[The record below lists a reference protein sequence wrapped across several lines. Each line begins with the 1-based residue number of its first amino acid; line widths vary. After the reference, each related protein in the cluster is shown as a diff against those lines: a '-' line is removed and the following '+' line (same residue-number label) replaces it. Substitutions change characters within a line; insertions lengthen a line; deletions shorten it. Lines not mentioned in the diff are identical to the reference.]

1 MRTIQSLT
9 PLSGDLNSTKKENF
23 MKAILIHQYGGS
35 EVLQFETTKEP
46 VMNPGEVLV
55 RISATSVNPF
65 DVKQRAGVYKE
76 FIPLEFP
83 AILGHDVSGTVAE
96 IGPGVNNLKVGDQV
110 FGQATQAY
118 AEFCT
123 VKAENLVKI
132 PQGLD
137 IIVAA
142 ALPTVLTTGSTLVS
156 KGINILSGQTVLV
169 TGAVGNVG
177 RAAVF
182 SAKERGAI
190 VIAGVRKK
198 QLKEA
203 AALGADEVIA
213 IDDEESFSKIPMLD
227 AVADT
232 VGGLTAEKLMA
243 KVNKG
248 GIFGSVL
255 GEPAN
260 AKNYPDVNVV
270 AVYTE
275 PDAQILSSMVQAVI
289 NGNLVMPTTVKFPL
303 KEAKKAHEA
312 FEKGGSG
319 KILLVVDSQL

>member
-1 MRTIQSLT
+1 
-9 PLSGDLNSTKKENF
+9 

-35 EVLQFETTKEP
+35 EVLQFETTKVP

-55 RISATSVNPF
+55 RIFATSVNPF

-76 FIPLEFP
+76 FIPLKFP

-96 IGPGVNNLKVGDQV
+96 IGPGVTNLKVGDQV
-110 FGQATQAY
+110 FGQATQTY

-123 VKAENLVKI
+123 AKAENLVKI

-177 RAAVF
+177 RATVF
-182 SAKERGAI
+182 AAKERGAI

-203 AALGADEVIA
+203 ANLGADEVIA

-232 VGGLTAEKLMA
+232 IGGLTAEKLLA

-260 AKNYPDVNVV
+260 AKNYPDVKVV

-275 PDAQILSSMVQAVI
+275 PDAKILSSMVQAVI

-303 KEAKKAHEA
+303 QEAKQAHEA

-319 KILLVVDSQL
+319 KILLVVDSPL